1 MNITNEEWN
10 NLERFHRFDKLKV
23 KENFL
28 LKRYRVL
35 CDDEKIILDYLF
47 EKPHINNSG
56 QPIDKLFV
64 DGVISGVVMYYFDK
78 SVSFRDA
85 YSFPLDLKIRAC
97 LDIDNQLKTL
107 HKYGVCFNDVHIDNF
122 LIDEESGHLVDF
134 ESATFLDEDS
144 SLVRYYLRYD
154 EEKGFDVS
162 KNGDNY
168 KALISYFSLI
178 YGIDIEELFEKD
190 GILYISLLDNFLKDT
205 SISNMVSVANRNM
218 LLDCP
223 IPNIVDF
230 LPFISD
236 EERVNYDI
244 NILKDKVKRIKLKH

>member
-1 MNITNEEWN
+1 MNITNKEWN
-10 NLERFHRFDKLKV
+10 DLEKFHSYGGLKV
-23 KENFL
+23 KEKLL
-28 LKRYRVL
+28 LKWYYL
-35 CDDEKIILDYLF
+35 SADDKKILDYLF
-47 EKPHINNSG
+47 EKPYINNSG

-64 DGVISGVVMYYFDK
+64 DDEISGVVMHYFDK

-134 ESATFLDEDS
+134 ESVTFLDEDY

-178 YGIDIEELFEKD
+178 YGIDIEELFGKD
-190 GILYISLLDNFLKDT
+190 RILYISLLDNFFKNT
-205 SISNMVSVANRNM
+205 SISNMVSVVNKNM

-244 NILKDKVKRIKLKH
+244 NILKDNVKTLR